1 MAAENRSAN
10 TGPLSARDFDALG
23 LEPGPQSSKASERS
37 WNIVTVLMVI
47 GLCLYVLGLLT
58 RIWSVA

>member
-1 MAAENRSAN
+1 MAAENHAAN

-37 WNIVTVLMVI
+37 WCIVDRLMLV
-47 GLCLYVLGLLT
+47 GLCVYVLGLLT